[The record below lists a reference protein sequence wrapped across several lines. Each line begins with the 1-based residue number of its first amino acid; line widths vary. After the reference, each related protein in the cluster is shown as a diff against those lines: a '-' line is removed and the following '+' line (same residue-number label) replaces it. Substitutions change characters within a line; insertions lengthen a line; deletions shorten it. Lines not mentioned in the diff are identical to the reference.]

1 MNRNYQP
8 FGGIDPEEQA
18 RRAALT
24 GVLAPSSRN
33 AVPRMTQ
40 GSDPPRMAQG
50 SDPPATVPTDVE
62 AARVATSPGQGYN
75 GNPSSPDFSG
85 GITGHRSGSIA
96 DLVAADDPGGNGV
109 SAKKPYGGGASDLVR
124 AGLEAGSAAVS
135 GGKPLYGDVSDS
147 PNTGPLDPR
156 KREGGVVDSLA
167 PSSAPSDPGAKPA
180 DGATAPNASWDTDGF
195 ATPAFTA
202 PPARYGLPGFEDDKL
217 ADPNHQSPKYVWG
230 RIAGSNMKDGKLD
243 VQAAAAQLLQAYPG
257 ATFDGKD
264 KASIPGVGTVDLV
277 RGASAGIN
285 APTWQPV
292 DEGGGGGG
300 GAAAGGG
307 AGVSPLAPFDAGGYT
322 GGSLAAANP
331 LTSEST
337 YSKLMQQLKTILGG
351 QDPERAAL
359 DRVLGG
365 K

>member
-85 GITGHRSGSIA
+85 GFTGHRSGSIA

-109 SAKKPYGGGASDLVR
+109 SAK
-124 AGLEAGSAAVS
+124 
-135 GGKPLYGDVSDS
+135 KPLYGDVSDS

-167 PSSAPSDPGAKPA
+167 PSNAPSDPGVKPPA
-180 DGATAPNASWDTDGF
+180 GATAPNASWDTDGF

-292 DEGGGGGG
+292 DEGGGGG
-300 GAAAGGG
+300 AAGG
-307 AGVSPLAPFDAGGYT
+307 AGVPPLAPFDAGGYT
-322 GGSLAAANP
+322 GGGSLAEANP